1 MFAFQR
7 YLFLFFRLNCTMD
20 ISPDM
25 SALSATS
32 PVMSTSTESSSTMMS
47 FEMSEEKQRQAT
59 VDYINDIAYNYVA
72 LCIVGIGI
80 LGNILNLI
88 VLTRPKLKGKFTIWD
103 SRHNMYYVHTFKL

>member
-1 MFAFQR
+1 
-7 YLFLFFRLNCTMD
+7 MD

-103 SRHNMYYVHTFKL
+103 SRHNMYYIHSNCRNLAKKN